1 MSALLAAPSPPVV
14 SLRLDPAHE
23 AHEPP
28 EARGL
33 PRDGVRLLVS
43 RGEREPVH
51 ARFADL
57 AAQLDPG
64 DLLVVNT
71 SGTVAAAIDGIGRPA
86 GRPPGHAAGGVAGEA
101 GIPVVVHVSN
111 PLPGGLWLVEVR
123 RPRGAPDHTSDPLVL
138 RGPMFVDLAGGAG
151 LELLSAFAGSHR
163 LWLATFHPA
172 QQAPGSDPGSGTADL
187 REHLSRFGRPIRYR
201 HVPDPWP
208 LDAYQTVFATEPGS
222 AEMPSA
228 ARPFTDRVVTSL
240 VRRGV
245 LLAPLVLHTGVSS
258 LEGGEDPYPEHY
270 RVPPLTAAL
279 VNAAHARGSRVVAV
293 GTTVVRALE
302 TVTEAATGTAT
313 ETAAAGGTPTGGNA
327 TTHPGEGW
335 TELVVSPE
343 RGVRA
348 VDGLLTGWHEPEASH
363 LWMLEA
369 VAGRRPLELA
379 YEAAFEAGYL
389 WHEFGDSHLLLPY
402 RAR

>member
-43 RGEREPVH
+43 RGERAPVH

-57 AAQLDPG
+57 AEHLDPG
-64 DLLVVNT
+64 DLMVVNT
-71 SGTVAAAIDGIGRPA
+71 SGTVAAAIDGIARPTGRTTDF
-86 GRPPGHAAGGVAGEA
+86 AGGGAGT
-101 GIPVVVHVSN
+101 PVVVHVSN

-138 RGPMFVDLAGGAG
+138 SGPMVLDLHGGAR

-172 QQAPGSDPGSGTADL
+172 PQAPGSDPGPVGGDL
-187 REHLSRFGRPIRYR
+187 RQHLARFGRPIRYR
-201 HVPDPWP
+201 HVPDVWP

-245 LLAPLVLHTGVSS
+245 LLAPLLLHTGVSS
-258 LEGGEDPYPEHY
+258 LEGGEDPYPERY

-279 VNAAHARGSRVVAV
+279 VNAAHARGSRVVAM

-302 TVTEAATGTAT
+302 TVTEAAS
-313 ETAAAGGTPTGGNA
+313 GGSA

-402 RAR
+402 RERR

>member
-1 MSALLAAPSPPVV
+1 MSALLTPTPPRPVV

-33 PRDGVRLLVS
+33 GRDEVRLLVS
-43 RGEREPVH
+43 RGECEPVH
-51 ARFADL
+51 SRFGAIGGFL
-57 AAQLDPG
+57 EPG

-71 SGTVAAAIDGIGRPA
+71 SATVAAAIDAVIE
-86 GRPPGHAAGGVAGEA
+86 GGPDG
-101 GIPVVVHVSN
+101 GSPVVVHVSN

-123 RPRGAPDHTSDPLVL
+123 CPRTEPDHTSDP
-138 RGPMFVDLAGGAG
+138 FVLAGPIGLRLDGGAR
-151 LELLSAFAGSHR
+151 LELLAPFAGSRR
-163 LWLATFHPA
+163 LWLATFAPVPPA
-172 QQAPGSDPGSGTADL
+172 AGDL
-187 REHLSRFGRPIRYR
+187 PDHLAHFGRPIRYR
-201 HVPDPWP
+201 HVPSPWP
-208 LDAYQTVFATEPGS
+208 LATYQTVFATEPGS

-245 LLAPLVLHTGVSS
+245 LLASLVLHTGVSS
-258 LEGGEDPYPEHY
+258 LEGGEDPYPERY
-270 RVPPLTAAL
+270 CVPPLTAAL
-279 VNAAHARGSRVVAV
+279 VNAAHDRGSRVVAV

-302 TVTEAATGTAT
+302 TVTDAQAR
-313 ETAAAGGTPTGGNA
+313 
-327 TTHPGEGW
+327 THPGEGW

-379 YEAAFEAGYL
+379 YSAAFEAGYL

-402 RAR
+402 RDRR